1 MSAPR
6 SAVRRWLAQAVD
18 TVAEAT
24 VAPSF
29 SRVGIALRRRLE
41 AWDERPTM
49 DGRVVVVT
57 GATSGIGLAAATALA
72 AMGATV
78 HLVGRDADR
87 ARQARAAVEA
97 AGPRPV
103 HVDLVDMADPGAV
116 TAFAIRLTE
125 RYEHLD
131 VLIHNAG
138 ALTRAYRTSPAGV
151 ELTVATQV
159 LGPYVLTAKLSPL
172 LWRRSAAI
180 IVTVSS
186 GGMYTQRFDLDC
198 LEMGPSD
205 YDGVVA
211 YARAKRAQVVLA
223 DAWAHR
229 FAAAGVASYAMHPGW
244 ADTPGLE
251 SGLPRFRTVW
261 RPLLRTPAEGADTIV
276 WLAAGGLS
284 AEASA
289 LGVPAATSG
298 FFHDRRSRSDR
309 HLPLLRPTHPG
320 DGDALLAWCAA
331 RTGIETPVPTVA
343 VP

>member
-1 MSAPR
+1 MSTPR
-6 SAVRRWLAQAVD
+6 SAARRWLAQAVD
-18 TVAEAT
+18 ALAEAT

-41 AWDERPTM
+41 GWDESPTM

-57 GATSGIGLAAATALA
+57 GATSGIGLAASA
-72 AMGATV
+72 AMAALGATV
-78 HLVGRDADR
+78 HLVGRDAER
-87 ARQARAAVEA
+87 ACQARAAVMA
-97 AGPRPV
+97 AGPGPV
-103 HVDLVDMADPGAV
+103 HVDLVDLADPGAV
-116 TAFAIRLTE
+116 AAFATHLSE
-125 RYEHLD
+125 RYESLD
-131 VLIHNAG
+131 ALIHNAG
-138 ALTRAYRTSPAGV
+138 ALTRSYQTTRAGV

-159 LGPYVLTAKLSPL
+159 LGPYVLTAMLAHR
-172 LWRRSAAI
+172 LWRKSATT

-186 GGMYTQRFDLDC
+186 GGMYTQRFDLES

-229 FAAAGVASYAMHPGW
+229 FASAGVASFAMHPGW
-244 ADTPGLE
+244 VDTPGLQ
-251 SGLPRFRTVW
+251 SGLPRFRALW
-261 RPLLRTPAEGADTIV
+261 RPVLRTPAEGADTVV
-276 WLAAGGLS
+276 WLAAGGPA

-289 LGVPAATSG
+289 RGVPAATSG
-298 FFHDRRSRSDR
+298 FFHDRRSRSD
-309 HLPLLRPTHPG
+309 HHFPLLRPTHPG
-320 DGDALLAWCAA
+320 DGHSLLDWCAA